1 MNMSAFYS
9 DFLLRY
15 QTDGTPRKITIN
27 AYCFSE
33 GVECRNLIK
42 WYRENKKRIRES
54 EMEEIRASALAV
66 AGIPFPG
73 IYSGTVSSP
82 VECSSLES
90 NIFLST
96 YSYATELR

>member
-33 GVECRNLIK
+33 
-42 WYRENKKRIRES
+42 
-54 EMEEIRASALAV
+54 
-66 AGIPFPG
+66 
-73 IYSGTVSSP
+73 
-82 VECSSLES
+82 
-90 NIFLST
+90 
-96 YSYATELR
+96 